1 MKARQKRNGVRSA
14 RRSRPARRRALAAPT
29 RILVVDIGGS
39 SVKVLAS
46 GHAEPRKVPSGP
58 ELTPTRMVELVTERC
73 ADWDYEA
80 VSIGYPGLVGA
91 QGPSAEPGNL
101 GPGWVGFNFAAAFD
115 RPVRILNDAAM
126 QALGSYD
133 GGRMLFIGLG
143 TGVGSA
149 FIAQHVIVPLEL
161 GGLPWRGRRAL
172 WKTLGRDGLQRLGK
186 RAWRKEVVRALQVFA
201 NAFSVDYV
209 VLGGGNAKYLK
220 NDETGT
226 RIGHNLA
233 AFRGGFRLWNVP
245 DVSTLSAE
253 GEAPLERTPVAD
265 WRVI

>member
-1 MKARQKRNGVRSA
+1 V
-14 RRSRPARRRALAAPT
+14 L
-29 RILVVDIGGS
+29 DIGGS
-39 SVKVLAS
+39 SVKLLAS
-46 GHAEPRKVPSGP
+46 GQTEPRKVPSGP
-58 ELTPTRMVELVTERC
+58 DLTPPRMVELVIEAC
-73 ADWDYEA
+73 SDWEYEA
-80 VSIGYPGLVGA
+80 VSVGYPGLVGT
-91 QGPSAEPGNL
+91 QGPRAEPGNL

-115 RPVRILNDAAM
+115 RPVRVLNDAAM

-161 GGLPWRGRRAL
+161 GALPWRGKRVLA
-172 WKTLGRDGLQRLGK
+172 KTLGREGLERLGK
-186 RAWRKEVVRALQVFA
+186 RAWRQEVVRAADIFA
-201 NAFSVDYV
+201 NAFSVEYV

-220 NDETGT
+220 KLRTGA
-226 RIGHNLA
+226 RIGHNMA
-233 AFRGGFRLWNVP
+233 AFRGGFRLWNLP

-253 GEAPLERTPVAD
+253 GESPVEQPTGD